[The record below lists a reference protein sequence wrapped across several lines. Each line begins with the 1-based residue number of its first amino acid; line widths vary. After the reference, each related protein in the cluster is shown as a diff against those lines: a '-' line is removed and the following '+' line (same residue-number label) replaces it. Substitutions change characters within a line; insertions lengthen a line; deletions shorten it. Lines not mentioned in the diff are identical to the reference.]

1 MRTFLNIIWFITGGF
16 LLALAY
22 FIFGIIACIFI
33 VTIPAGVA
41 SFRMANFALWPFGR
55 SVVQPVKGSGSM
67 STFSNI
73 VWFVVAGLW
82 LAIGHVTTAA
92 AQVVTIVGI
101 PAALANLKMIR

>member
-55 SVVQPVKGSGSM
+55 SVVQPCLLYTSPSPRD
-67 STFSNI
+67 S
-73 VWFVVAGLW
+73 
-82 LAIGHVTTAA
+82 
-92 AQVVTIVGI
+92 
-101 PAALANLKMIR
+101 